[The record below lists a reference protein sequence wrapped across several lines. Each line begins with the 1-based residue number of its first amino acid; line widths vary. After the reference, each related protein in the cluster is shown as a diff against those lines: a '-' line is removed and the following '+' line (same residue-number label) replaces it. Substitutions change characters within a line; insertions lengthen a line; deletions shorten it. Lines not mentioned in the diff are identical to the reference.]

1 MDLRLRA
8 ELRSQHLLRVALAT
22 LWIGASCAG
31 LALLAWY
38 GGSPG
43 RSQSAPP
50 QWPVNS
56 KIVPDRKTDTLVLFA
71 HPHCPCTRA
80 SLAELERIVA
90 HCSGAV
96 TTWVVFLKP
105 LDADSEWDQT
115 DLIGTATAIPG
126 AHVLQD
132 MDGVEA
138 RRFHA
143 STSGQTMLYSKQG
156 ELLFSGG
163 ITVARGHQGDN
174 AGRAAIEACLTGGV
188 PECRET
194 PVYGCPTDVSVE
206 TKQGAR

>member
-8 ELRSQHLLRVALAT
+8 ELRSQHLLRVALAV
-22 LWIGASCAG
+22 LWVGASCAG

-50 QWPVNS
+50 QWPASS
-56 KIVPDRKTDTLVLFA
+56 KIVPDREKATLILFA

-90 HCSGAV
+90 HCTGAV
-96 TTWVVFLKP
+96 TSWVVFLKP
-105 LDADSEWDQT
+105 AGADSDWDQT
-115 DLIGTATAIPG
+115 DLIETAAAIPG

-132 MDGVEA
+132 VDGVEA

-143 STSGQTMLYSKQG
+143 STSGQTMLYSKHG

-163 ITVARGHQGDN
+163 ITMARGHQGDN
-174 AGRAAIEACLTGGV
+174 AGRSAIEACLTGDA

-194 PVYGCPTDVSVE
+194 PVYGCPIEVSAE
-206 TKQGAR
+206 IHQGAQ